1 MKAAVAGIKLN
12 PIISF
17 LFFSDNLKLNIKIA
31 TYKNRSEKKRVAGS
45 QPEICQLSESALNS
59 AGFKHND

>member
-12 PIISF
+12 PIIF